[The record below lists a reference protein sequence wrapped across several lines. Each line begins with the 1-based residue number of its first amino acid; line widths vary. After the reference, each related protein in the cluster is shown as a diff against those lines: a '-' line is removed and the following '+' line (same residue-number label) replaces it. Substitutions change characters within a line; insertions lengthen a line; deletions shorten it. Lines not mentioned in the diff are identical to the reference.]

1 MAQGYNH
8 INGTEKMYTGKNYY
22 HVDRNAEASYELNS
36 DIVQDIM
43 SRVPNRIVR
52 QGTSVLFIAVLL
64 LFAGAYFI
72 HYPDVIVTNVHIT
85 SSEPPVKLIAQTS
98 GKIQR
103 LFVRNN
109 QMVKAD
115 ANICLIENSSDYN
128 DILLLE
134 NMLNKLGTSS
144 AFSETV
150 AGISF
155 AQSLRLGELQPV
167 YVDVCQSIQ
176 EYLFFAEKNFISSKV
191 AQLQSQVQ
199 YQSQL
204 DKELQSRDVL
214 LKQQL
219 QLERKKFQ
227 TDSLLAKEKVIA
239 PMELDNSKKELLNKQ
254 MNADA
259 TKSGILQNRLQQTE
273 YMRMITELQQQKLQ
287 QHNDLLQKIKDNVK
301 RLQGQWQVWQQKYL
315 VKSPVDGKA
324 IFFNVWKEN
333 QFINS
338 NEAILM
344 IVPPVEKYIAKASLP
359 LSGAGKVKA
368 GQKVLIKLAAYP
380 FDEFGMVAAQ
390 VAGISDVPL
399 DTAYS
404 LEIFLPKGL
413 ITTANKKIPAQ
424 PHLTGVAEIITDDKS
439 IIERLFEK
447 IWTQNKRE

>member
-1 MAQGYNH
+1 M
-8 INGTEKMYTGKNYY
+8 
-22 HVDRNAEASYELNS
+22 
-36 DIVQDIM
+36 
-43 SRVPNRIVR
+43 
-52 QGTSVLFIAVLL
+52 
-64 LFAGAYFI
+64 
-72 HYPDVIVTNVHIT
+72 
-85 SSEPPVKLIAQTS
+85 
-98 GKIQR
+98 
-103 LFVRNN
+103 
-109 QMVKAD
+109 
-115 ANICLIENSSDYN
+115 
-128 DILLLE
+128 
-134 NMLNKLGTSS
+134 
-144 AFSETV
+144 
-150 AGISF
+150 
-155 AQSLRLGELQPV
+155 
-167 YVDVCQSIQ
+167 
-176 EYLFFAEKNFISSKV
+176 
-191 AQLQSQVQ
+191 QSQVQ